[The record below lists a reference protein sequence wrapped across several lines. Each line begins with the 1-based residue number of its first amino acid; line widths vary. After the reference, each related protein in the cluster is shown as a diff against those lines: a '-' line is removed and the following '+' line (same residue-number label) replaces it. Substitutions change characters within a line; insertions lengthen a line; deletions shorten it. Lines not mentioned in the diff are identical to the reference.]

1 MSPSPITTH
10 APAAPAARR
19 ASGPREYGV
28 FLPNA
33 AGGWLVS
40 TTAPYPPADYDH
52 NKAIARLAEEIGLDF
67 VMAMSKWRGFGGE
80 TDHWGETIES
90 MTMMAGIAEATE
102 RVKIWATIH
111 ANMQHPAFAAKVFTT
126 LQQISHGRA
135 GMNIVNGSYADE
147 FQQMGLWTPLT
158 KEERYRMT
166 AEWTELVSR
175 LWSEDSVTHK
185 GEFFTLDDC
194 QSRPHPTPRPAVI
207 NAGTSATGRAYQ
219 AQYVDGAFLG
229 ADTLEEMQASSR
241 DVHDRAA
248 ALGRSVRTYTML
260 TVVLGDDDA
269 DAARRAEEYGRGL
282 DRIAL
287 ANMRRSWGMPEERAL
302 AWAEGADGQ
311 QAFQTVYVA
320 GSPETVVD
328 HITAVVETAELDGLM
343 LIFPDYLTDMAVF
356 GEKVLPELR
365 RREAVRAGGAG
376 GGSGATGSA
385 TGSASGSA
393 SGSGAAVAGA

>member
-1 MSPSPITTH
+1 MSPSPTPTT
-10 APAAPAARR
+10 PAGS
-19 ASGPREYGV
+19 SGSREYGV

-33 AGGWLVS
+33 AGGWLIS
-40 TTAPYPPADYDH
+40 SSAPYPPADYDN
-52 NKAIARLAEEIGLDF
+52 NKRIALLAEEIGLDF

-90 MTMMAGIAEATE
+90 MTMMAGIAEATS

-147 FQQMGLWTPLT
+147 FEQMGLWVPMT

-166 AEWTELVSR
+166 AEWAHLVDR
-175 LWSEDSVTHK
+175 LWSEDSVTHS

-194 QSRPHPTPRPAVI
+194 QSRPHPTPRPEVI
-207 NAGTSATGRAYQ
+207 NAGTSAEGRAFQ
-219 AQYVDGAFLG
+219 AQYADGAFLG
-229 ADTLEEMQASSR
+229 ADTLDDMRDSSR
-241 DVHDRAA
+241 DVHERAA
-248 ALGRSVRTYTML
+248 AQGRPVKTYTML

-269 DAARRAEEYGRGL
+269 HAAARAEEYGRGL

-311 QAFQTVYVA
+311 QAFQTQYVS
-320 GSPETVVD
+320 GSPATVVE
-328 HITAVVETAELDGLM
+328 HISHVVETAELDGLM
-343 LIFPDYLTDMAVF
+343 LIFPDYLADMPLF
-356 GEKVLPELR
+356 GEAVLPELR
-365 RREAVRAGGAG
+365 RREAASPRAA
-376 GGSGATGSA
+376 
-385 TGSASGSA
+385 
-393 SGSGAAVAGA
+393 AAVGA

>member
-1 MSPSPITTH
+1 MSSVTPRGAAAPSP
-10 APAAPAARR
+10 
-19 ASGPREYGV
+19 GLPREYGV

-52 NKAIARLAEEIGLDF
+52 NKRIARLAEEVGLDF
-67 VMAMSKWRGFGGE
+67 VMAMSKWRGFGGS

-102 RVKIWATIH
+102 RVKIWATVH

-126 LQQISHGRA
+126 LQQISGGRA

-147 FQQMGLWTPLT
+147 FEQMGLWTALSR
-158 KEERYRMT
+158 EERYRMT
-166 AEWTELVSR
+166 AEWTHLVDR
-175 LWSEDSVTHK
+175 LWSEDSVTHA

-194 QSRPHPTPRPAVI
+194 QSRPHPSPRPTVI
-207 NAGTSATGRAYQ
+207 NAGTSAAGRAYQ
-219 AQYVDGAFLG
+219 AEHVDGAFLG
-229 ADTLEEMQASSR
+229 ADTLDEMRDSSR
-241 DVHDRAA
+241 DVHERAA
-248 ALGRSVRTYTML
+248 ALGRTVKTYTML

-269 DAARRAEEYGRGL
+269 EAERRAEEYGRGI
-282 DRIAL
+282 DRVAL

-320 GSPETVVD
+320 GGPERVTEHILSVVD
-328 HITAVVETAELDGLM
+328 TAELDGLM
-343 LIFPDYLTDMAVF
+343 LIFPDYLADLPVF
-356 GEKVLPELR
+356 GERVLPELR
-365 RREAVRAGGAG
+365 RRDGRAGGA
-376 GGSGATGSA
+376 A
-385 TGSASGSA
+385 
-393 SGSGAAVAGA
+393 